1 MGLLEK
7 ISWQTRKWNLKF
19 NLLDVYI
26 HDGDQCW
33 GFSFCEVIK
42 DYVPYSLLAI
52 EFRLPN
58 GAERTKIQWTNW
70 DILFLSTPIYDW
82 VGDLEESM
90 LWGYKPTRMQRILFN
105 LANRLFK

>member
-1 MGLLEK
+1 MGLLQK
-7 ISWQTRKWNLKF
+7 ISWKTRKWNLKF
-19 NLLDVYI
+19 NLLEVYL
-26 HDGDQCW
+26 HDGDGCW

-42 DYVPYSLLAI
+42 DYRPYSLLAI

-70 DILFLSTPIYDW
+70 DILFLSTPLYDW
-82 VGDLEESM
+82 MGDLEESM
-90 LWGYKPTRMQRILFN
+90 LWGYEPTRFQRMSLN

>member
-58 GAERTKIQWTNW
+58 GTERTKIQWTNW

-90 LWGYKPTRMQRILFN
+90 LWGYKPTRIQRILFN